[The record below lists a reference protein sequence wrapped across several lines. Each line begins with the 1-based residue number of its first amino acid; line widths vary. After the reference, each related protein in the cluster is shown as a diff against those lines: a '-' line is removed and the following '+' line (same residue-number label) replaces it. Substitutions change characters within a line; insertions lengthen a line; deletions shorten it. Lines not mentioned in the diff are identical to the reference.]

1 VILPTKPYTPRHKG
15 KVERGVAYVQDN
27 TLKGGWSVWNSL
39 RRVRYKDRER
49 QEALAALLTFLRRNS
64 DRMDYPR
71 YERAGWPISNGPMES
86 FCKQLG
92 RRLKGPGMRWSI
104 GTVNPMAALV
114 SLWVNDQ
121 WDTYWHSA
129 AWGPQSS
136 RAPPAITG
144 DALAETTAVE
154 KRERGYASLSRQ
166 AVGIEDE
173 RLRRPEER
181 SGERRDD
188 AGRFEVR
195 TVAPI
200 RKRSADRAGLFAFF
214 FILEGY

>member
-1 VILPTKPYTPRHKG
+1 MILPTKPYTPRHKG

-114 SLWVNDQ
+114 SLWSNEE
-121 WDTYWHSA
+121 WDTYWHPAAWVPQNANKPPPQTTAAQVGKFGPSMVHSAIRKHTLLTMGAGDSPGASA
-129 AWGPQSS
+129 AS
-136 RAPPAITG
+136 RI
-144 DALAETTAVE
+144 
-154 KRERGYASLSRQ
+154 
-166 AVGIEDE
+166 
-173 RLRRPEER
+173 
-181 SGERRDD
+181 
-188 AGRFEVR
+188 
-195 TVAPI
+195 I
-200 RKRSADRAGLFAFF
+200 RCM
-214 FILEGY
+214 